1 MGQCLCLGGG
11 GALEDRA
18 VPVSP
23 STISPNTAV
32 PSLTKRG
39 GGLLDVPQGRCRLVG
54 FVLGEGLGGE
64 QVAELRA
71 QDGYLK
77 KTPGDDIYLRVFVN
91 SHKWVLTL
99 GPEGIDTRAQGVT
112 QVWAKLEARRE
123 EEEGEEGDDAVF
135 EGMSEACEL
144 RVLED
149 GIVVIEGLVI
159 YARPLGIPARIECSI
174 SWRTTIQQAPIN
186 QQTKQAADTQQQEE
200 EEEETHSPLQRTLP
214 NISIQVN

>member
-1 MGQCLCLGGG
+1 MGQCLCGS

-32 PSLTKRG
+32 PSLTKRA

-54 FVLGEGLGGE
+54 FVLGQGE

-77 KTPGDDIYLRVFVN
+77 KTPGDDMYLRVFVN
-91 SHKWVLTL
+91 SHKWVMTL
-99 GPEGIDTRAQGVT
+99 GPEGIDTRSQGIT

-123 EEEGEEGDDAVF
+123 EQEEGEEGEDAVF

-149 GIVVIEGLVI
+149 GIAVIEGLVI
-159 YARPLGIPARIECSI
+159 YARPLGVPARIECSL
-174 SWRTTIQQAPIN
+174 SWRVNKPVEME
-186 QQTKQAADTQQQEE
+186 QQTKPEE